1 MGLCFPKSN
10 EIGTK
15 HDLPTSTFISI
26 LVHHNI
32 TILNILQMN
41 QLTT

>member
-15 HDLPTSTFISI
+15 HDLPNLNFYFII
-26 LVHHNI
+26 GAP
-32 TILNILQMN
+32 
-41 QLTT
+41 